1 MIPTVTSY
9 FVIASGISSGNI
21 YGIYVLTF
29 YSGIK
34 SDILF
39 LHSIW
44 HLFWHL
50 IWHLSSIYSGIF
62 SGILSDSFWYS
73 IWHLFW
79 HSFWHLFCGSIWHFI
94 WHSILHSIQHLVN
107 RFWHSLWHGHCR
119 TSTASRSR
127 CPAVPTV
134 IWSLQEEEEEEEA
147 TLIKSR
153 DLHLAGGSY
162 ENAMQNLENVL
173 KIIFGSFTKYT
184 MHPDA
189 SMVENG
195 VCHIIFEPR
204 PNVKNGDH
212 WCCINASRAVPSL
225 NSALGINMSEPHRKQ
240 NAWALETC
248 LKSLEMWQGQCDLVH
263 GKIMFVRKPLK
274 VDCLHIWCV
283 S

>member
-153 DLHLAGGSY
+153 DLHLAGG
-162 ENAMQNLENVL
+162 EKDKELLHEPVEHLRQFHTLVNLIVWSSTRN
-173 KIIFGSFTKYT
+173 KDISNRY
-184 MHPDA
+184 
-189 SMVENG
+189 
-195 VCHIIFEPR
+195 
-204 PNVKNGDH
+204 
-212 WCCINASRAVPSL
+212 W
-225 NSALGINMSEPHRKQ
+225 
-240 NAWALETC
+240 
-248 LKSLEMWQGQCDLVH
+248 DLPKKERDV
-263 GKIMFVRKPLK
+263 
-274 VDCLHIWCV
+274 
-283 S
+283 